1 MVVPTVTIPATMS
14 SDGVQHIYTGNDD
27 PITGITGGMHEF
39 NLLPMFIDVV
49 SVASYVVTTA
59 NSVAQNAANAAASA
73 AAAAQQANTLTATST
88 TSMTIGTGS
97 KTLAVQSGEQFI
109 AGQFVTIADSVTP
122 SNFMYGQVTSYS
134 GTSLVVSVTA
144 IGGSG
149 TKASWTISLSG
160 IQGATGAAGSVN
172 SGAATNITGIVK
184 GNGSTLSNA
193 VAGTDYQIPLSA
205 IIVSGNV
212 TITSFT
218 RCLVDT
224 SAGVKTIT
232 LPAAPSVNDIV
243 EFADYAGTWAINNA
257 TVASNALK
265 IMGAVQDLILN
276 VKNGSITLIYS
287 GATMGWIK
295 L

>member
-1 MVVPTVTIPATMS
+1 MAVPTVTVPAAMS
-14 SDGVQHIYTGNDD
+14 SDGTQHIYTGDAD
-27 PITGITGGMHEF
+27 PVTGITGGMHTV

-59 NSVAQNAANAAASA
+59 NSVAQNASNAAASA

-88 TSMTIGTGS
+88 TSLAISTGS

-134 GTSLVVSVTA
+134 GTSLVVNVTA

-172 SGAATNITGIVK
+172 SGAATNITGLVK
-184 GNGSTLSNA
+184 GNGAALSAA
-193 VAGTDYQIPLSA
+193 VAGTDYQIPLTTS
-205 IIVSGNV
+205 IVSTNV
-212 TITSFT
+212 TIAVNT
-218 RCLVDT
+218 RTLIDT
-224 SAGVKTIT
+224 SGGVKTIT
-232 LPAAPSVNDIV
+232 LPAAPATNSVV
-243 EFADYAGTWAINNA
+243 EFADYAGTWGTNNA
-257 TVASNALK
+257 TVVSGALK

-276 VKNGSITLIYS
+276 VKNGSISLIYS